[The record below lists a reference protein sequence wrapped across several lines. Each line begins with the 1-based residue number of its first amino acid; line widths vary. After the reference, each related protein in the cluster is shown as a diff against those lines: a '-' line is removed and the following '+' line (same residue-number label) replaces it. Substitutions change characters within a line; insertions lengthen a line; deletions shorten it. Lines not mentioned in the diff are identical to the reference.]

1 MARFRKV
8 IVTATVVSLL
18 MSANAIT
25 FVNATSRN
33 TDDLIGQVPKT
44 VIRINISCWRMRFFC

>member
-33 TDDLIGQVPKT
+33 TDDFTIDSIQEEIPLLQK
-44 VIRINISCWRMRFFC
+44 NEISISD